1 MSEINSSNF
10 KKEHGDL
17 APDLVGVT
25 ELTSPYF
32 FVPPSGTT
40 EERPENCEP
49 GTLRFNT
56 DHGSLEVFRGNTIG
70 WEQIQRRDS
79 QYLGG
84 DSPSSN
90 SVITTSTNSNRG
102 TGTRGLFGMGYAPNT
117 GHSRID
123 AVTIQTLG
131 NATDFADL
139 TNSTKHFGCA
149 SSSTRGLF
157 CHGANGNGPSE
168 TNIID
173 FITIANRGIDCQDFG
188 DSTAVSRQQAGVSN
202 GTRAVFGGGYTEPS
216 SPYLKDIMDY
226 VTIAQTGNAV
236 DFGNL
241 SNASRVTASVS
252 SSTRGVFGLAH
263 PGAGNILEFITIS
276 TTGNV
281 TDFGDRT
288 VVSDYPT
295 ATSNS
300 TRGLFAGG
308 DGAGDAAN
316 NVINFITI
324 ATTGNAVDFGDLL
337 SRRTRFVGATA
348 SPTRGLFAGGNS
360 PSQDNVIQFVE
371 FSTTGDAIDF
381 GDLSTTASFGATGGT
396 ISTGHGGLG

>member
-1 MSEINSSNF
+1 MSEINASNF

-40 EERPENCEP
+40 AERPENCEA

-56 DHGSLEVFRGNTIG
+56 DIGSLEVFRGKTIG
-70 WEQIQRRDS
+70 WEQIQRRES

-84 DSPSSN
+84 GTGSN
-90 SVITTSTNSNRG
+90 AG

-139 TNSTKHFGCA
+139 TNSTKNFGCA

-157 CHGANGNGPSE
+157 CHGANANGPSE

-173 FITIANRGIDCQDFG
+173 FITIANQGIDCQDFG

-324 ATTGNAVDFGDLL
+324 ATTGNAIDFGDLL
-337 SRRTRFVGATA
+337 SRRTRFVGAT
-348 SPTRGLFAGGNS
+348 SSSTRALFAGGNS
-360 PSQDNVIQFVE
+360 PYQDNVIQFVE
-371 FSTTGDAIDF
+371 FSTTGDAVDF

-396 ISTGHGGLG
+396 ISNGHGGL